1 MATTP
6 PQTPASDVPLSA
18 DAIIQLVYDQVGGD
32 ISFED
37 TPEHNLPLDCGK
49 HWQNN
54 YIVKSSPRLRQA
66 LTKLD
71 SIRELLGQLRYL
83 TNAGVGDLNPQV
95 GVRFTNLSQME
106 KEAIEDVDYW
116 RKWYAQQAPL
126 AVKQMT
132 AIAPIEPNSV
142 NQCGPNDRRLRG
154 DAFLPPIFREN

>member
-6 PQTPASDVPLSA
+6 PQTPASDIPLSA
-18 DAIIQLVYDQVGGD
+18 DAVIQLVYDQVGGD

-37 TPEHNLPLDCGK
+37 TPEHNLPLDCGR

-54 YIVKSSPRLRQA
+54 AMFKSSPRLRQA
-66 LTKLD
+66 QTKLD
-71 SIRELLGQLRYL
+71 AIRELLGQLRYL
-83 TNAGVGDLNPQV
+83 TNAGIGDLNPQV
-95 GVRFTNLSQME
+95 GVRFTNLLQME
-106 KEAIEDVDYW
+106 KEAEQDVMNW
-116 RKWYAQQAPL
+116 KQWYAQQAPITMRSI
-126 AVKQMT
+126 K